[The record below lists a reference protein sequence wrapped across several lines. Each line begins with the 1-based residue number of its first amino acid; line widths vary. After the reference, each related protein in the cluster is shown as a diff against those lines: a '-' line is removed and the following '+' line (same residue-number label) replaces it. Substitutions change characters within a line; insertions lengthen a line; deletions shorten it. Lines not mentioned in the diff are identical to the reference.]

1 MFFFKQEEVCKKT
14 LIRKTIFAEANLK
27 YLVDK
32 SELDTA
38 SHIFIALNVKHFVS
52 FQFPP
57 KMYTYF
63 RTVLSDL
70 DMIVSKKGRDFYK
83 GLVTLMWIANIRKSC
98 YLG

>member
-1 MFFFKQEEVCKKT
+1 MKAGFFFKQEEVCKKT
-14 LIRKTIFAEANLK
+14 LIRKTIFVEANLK

-38 SHIFIALNVKHFVS
+38 SNIFIALNVKHSYFVS
-52 FQFPP
+52 FQLPP

-70 DMIVSKKGRDFYK
+70 DMIVSKKGRDF
-83 GLVTLMWIANIRKSC
+83 LLRPCHINVDRK
-98 YLG
+98 Y